1 MNSLGQLTQAGK
13 QVRRM
18 QVCDATSSITVSFF
32 EELSGVGSSLSLTWI
47 RKHVFSKYVGLQRP
61 F

>member
-1 MNSLGQLTQAGK
+1 MNSLGQMTQAGK

-18 QVCDATSSITVSFF
+18 QVCDATSNITVSFF
-32 EELSGVGSSLSLTWI
+32 EDLSGVGSSLSLTWT
-47 RKHVFSKYVGLQRP
+47 RKHVFSKYVDLQKP